1 MLRELHME
9 PGIPPA
15 ADVNGVEMILTH
27 TGTIRPKKD
36 DGNGKID
43 QMNSL
48 GARGSAQVS

>member
-1 MLRELHME
+1 MLREPHTEL
-9 PGIPPA
+9 GIPPA

-27 TGTIRPKKD
+27 TGTTRPKQD

-48 GARGSAQVS
+48 GGGGFAQAS